1 MKQLM
6 IIALAGVMTTFTGLS
21 SAQSDPYASAKNMQ
35 CQQYENLM
43 ERVVVQRAK
52 SGMSAQVN
60 MSLWDSE
67 RSYAN
72 ERVLKQITREI
83 HADPQLGEEYMRSGR
98 FMDACMEWVEL

>member
-1 MKQLM
+1 
-6 IIALAGVMTTFTGLS
+6 
-21 SAQSDPYASAKNMQ
+21 
-35 CQQYENLM
+35 
-43 ERVVVQRAK
+43 
-52 SGMSAQVN
+52 MSAQVN

-98 FMDACMEWVEL
+98 FMEACMEWVEL

>member
-1 MKQLM
+1 
-6 IIALAGVMTTFTGLS
+6 MTVPEPPQNRQYDDNELRGF
-21 SAQSDPYASAKNMQ
+21 YASAKNMQ